1 MKERSFMKTV
11 AILPPSL
18 SIRLVIL
25 DNYLDDIKLSTGF
38 RNKQEE
44 VRSVEFIEPR
54 GTSMNSGV

>member
-1 MKERSFMKTV
+1 MKTV